1 MAWLSSHRKEVWE
14 SRGWRGRWRR
24 QGEGW
29 KVGKKC
35 RESFGGAEK

>member
-1 MAWLSSHRKEVWE
+1 MAWPPSHRKEVWE

-29 KVGKKC
+29 KVGS
-35 RESFGGAEK
+35 EGGEGFRDAEE